1 MEREWEGTQERT
13 LQVCVSSMWEV
24 REWSR
29 GRGKH
34 VGGERGVEGEEEE
47 VGSKYSSYVSKLG
60 RGGKRN
66 SLSPLVTLP

>member
-1 MEREWEGTQERT
+1 
-13 LQVCVSSMWEV
+13 MWEV

-34 VGGERGVEGEEEE
+34 VGGEREVEGKEEE
-47 VGSKYSSYVSKLG
+47 VGNKYSSYVSKLG